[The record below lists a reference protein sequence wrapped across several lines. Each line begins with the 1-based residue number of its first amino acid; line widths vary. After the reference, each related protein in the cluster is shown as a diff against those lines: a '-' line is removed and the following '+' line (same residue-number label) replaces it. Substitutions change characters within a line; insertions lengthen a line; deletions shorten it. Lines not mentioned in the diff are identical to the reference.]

1 MTSKTTTAGAKPS
14 ARSAFETATGKST
27 KAPAAL
33 SAKPSVGK
41 ATRRSA
47 NESAKPLVRAA
58 PKRSRKET
66 ARALVAILMGSS
78 SDLDVMGEGAKVL
91 EELGIAH
98 EVVVTSAHR
107 SPLET
112 ARYAESARDRGLQV
126 LIVGAGLAA
135 HLAGAVA
142 AHTTLPVLGVPLE
155 SGPLR
160 GMDALLATVQMP
172 AGVPVGTLAI
182 GTAGARNAAL
192 LAAQI
197 LALSDSRL
205 ARALKDRKA
214 AMTTA
219 VGGLLR
225 RFPEGK

>member
-1 MTSKTTTAGAKPS
+1 MKKTTGKPRAKS
-14 ARSAFETATGKST
+14 A
-27 KAPAAL
+27 
-33 SAKPSVGK
+33 
-41 ATRRSA
+41 ATRGGV
-47 NESAKPLVRAA
+47 KP
-58 PKRSRKET
+58 
-66 ARALVAILMGSS
+66 LVAILMGSQ
-78 SDLDVMGEGAKVL
+78 SDLDVMGEGARVL

-107 SPLET
+107 SPQETAKYAET
-112 ARYAESARDRGLQV
+112 ARERGIQV
-126 LIVGAGLAA
+126 MIVGAGLAA

-160 GMDALLATVQMP
+160 GMDALLSTVQMP

-197 LALSDSRL
+197 LALSDARL
-205 ARALKDRKA
+205 ARSLADRKA
-214 AMTTA
+214 SMREA
-219 VGGLLR
+219 VPGLVR
-225 RFPEGK
+225 RFPEGR

>member
-1 MTSKTTTAGAKPS
+1 MTRKTSG
-14 ARSAFETATGKST
+14 
-27 KAPAAL
+27 PAANT
-33 SAKPSVGK
+33 P
-41 ATRRSA
+41 
-47 NESAKPLVRAA
+47 
-58 PKRSRKET
+58 PKRSAGSAPKASTRKSVKP
-66 ARALVAILMGSS
+66 LVAILMGSA
-78 SDLDVMGEGAKVL
+78 SDLDVMSEGAKVL
-91 EELGIAH
+91 EDLGIAH

-112 ARYAESARDRGLQV
+112 AEYAQAARDRGLQV

-182 GTAGARNAAL
+182 GAAGARNAAL

-197 LALSDSRL
+197 LALSDPRL
-205 ARALKDRKA
+205 ARALSVRKA
-214 AMTTA
+214 EMTAA
-219 VGGLLR
+219 VPGLLR